1 MDNWNKLKQ
10 PPKWALRTIGSGSR
24 IKGMTDI
31 KPQWRYQVMTEVY
44 GECGVGWKYEIARTW
59 TEPGPEGQMFVFAE
73 INIYTSHEDGWSDP
87 VPGVGGDMLIKK
99 EKAGLYCN
107 DEAFK
112 MAITDA
118 LGGAMKMLGVA
129 ADIYAGMWDGSKYKV
144 KPEEAKPTKIDLDA
158 IQKEVDACKTEQ
170 ALGNLM
176 KMKKKDFNKS
186 SNKDDA
192 VALFSARKEQI
203 QKSGPITPAL
213 KETIQKELT
222 ACKTTEDI
230 NTLFKSY
237 TFAGD
242 DPERDNILE
251 MFDFRKSQ
259 LEA

>member
-1 MDNWNKLKQ
+1 MDNWDKLKQ
-10 PPKWALRTIGSGSR
+10 PPKWALKEIKGGRL
-24 IKGMTDI
+24 KGMTDI

-44 GECGVGWKYEIARTW
+44 GECGVGWKYDIVKTW
-59 TEPGPEGQMFVFAE
+59 TEPGPDGQVFAFAE
-73 INIYTSHEDGWSDP
+73 IKLYTKIDDTWSEP
-87 VPGVGGDMLIKK
+87 IPGIGGDMLVAK
-99 EKAGLYCN
+99 ESKGLHCS

-118 LGGAMKMLGVA
+118 LGVAMKMLGVA
-129 ADIYAGMWDGSKYKV
+129 ADIYAGMWTGSKYKE
-144 KPEEAKPTKIDLDA
+144 KPEETKPIKIDLGHL
-158 IQKEVDACKTEQ
+158 QKEVDACKTEQ

-176 KMKKKDFNKS
+176 KMKQKDFNKS

-192 VALFSARKEQI
+192 VALFSARKDQI
-203 QKSGPITPAL
+203 QKSGPITPEL
-213 KETIQKELT
+213 KETIKKELE

-230 NTLFKSY
+230 NALFKSY
-237 TFAGD
+237 TFAGN